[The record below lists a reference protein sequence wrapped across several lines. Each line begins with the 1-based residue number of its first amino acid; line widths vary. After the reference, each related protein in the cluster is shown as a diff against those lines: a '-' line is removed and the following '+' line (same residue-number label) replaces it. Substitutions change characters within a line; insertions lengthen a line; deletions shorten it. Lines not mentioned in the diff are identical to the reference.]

1 MEQTMRRIGV
11 LTSGGDAPGMNAAI
25 RAVVRAAVHHGVE
38 CVGIRRGFTGL
49 INSDFI
55 VMDAASVSGISR
67 RGGTMLYSA
76 RSDEFRTEAGQ
87 EKAVATCKMLGLDG
101 IVGIGGDGT
110 FRGLHD
116 LAQRGIAVV
125 GIPGTIDNDISCS
138 TYTIGYDT
146 ACNTALDAIDKL
158 RDTMQSHERCS
169 VVEVMGH
176 NAGHLALNVGMG
188 CGATT
193 VLIPE
198 KKIDLD
204 RDVIEPIREARL
216 VGRTHFMVI
225 VAEGVGDTYEIAQ
238 RIKETTALDVRV
250 TVLGHVQRGGA
261 PTSRD
266 RVAAT
271 YMGYNAVKLL
281 LEGKTDRVVCVQND
295 DYVDYDI
302 TEALRMKKGIDE
314 QAYKLLRELA
324 SVTII
329 PRSSSG
335 S

>member
-198 KKIDLD
+198 KKIDLG

>member
-198 KKIDLD
+198 KKIDLG

-271 YMGYNAVKLL
+271 YMGYNAVRLL

>member
-271 YMGYNAVKLL
+271 YMGYNAVRLL

>member
-11 LTSGGDAPGMNAAI
+11 LTSGGDAPGMNADI

-198 KKIDLD
+198 KKIDLG

-271 YMGYNAVKLL
+271 YMGYNAVRLL

>member
-101 IVGIGGDGT
+101 IVGIGGDVT
-110 FRGLHD
+110 FRCLHD
-116 LAQRGIAVV
+116 LAQRGIAMV

-198 KKIDLD
+198 KKIDLG

-271 YMGYNAVKLL
+271 YMGYNAVRLL